1 MFEFS
6 PLQTRFDPLRPE
18 AYPGL
23 ISGAA
28 SKLSKAEGALL
39 WAVCGDD
46 PYLQIEAADQV
57 RHWLTRQGY
66 AERISETPDR
76 FFRWRDWFGQT
87 QSGSLFASQRLFELR
102 LPTGR
107 PGLEGAKVLGQ
118 WIENPPE
125 ATALLLH
132 LPRLDK
138 KLAATQWLAKWMDQ
152 GVVVTVETPRPELM
166 SSWIEKRLQA
176 KGLKAGRE
184 ALALMASQFEGNYSA
199 AHQELE
205 KLAASPR
212 ANPQAALTPEELA
225 QAISNHARYNA
236 FQFAQQISTATA
248 ARSIRV
254 LRGLKEEGEPL
265 PLIVWA
271 CAQACRR
278 LPENQ
283 SGPALQRLSRIDTMT
298 KGIAPGDPWSELER
312 LVLTLA
318 P

>member
-1 MFEFS
+1 M
-6 PLQTRFDPLRPE
+6 QIRFDPLRPE

-23 ISGAA
+23 IAA
-28 SKLSKAEGALL
+28 AAEKLAGTGDSSL

-46 PYLQIEAADQV
+46 PYLEIEASDQV
-57 RHWLTRQGY
+57 RQWLTSQGY
-66 AERISETPDR
+66 NERISETPDR

-87 QSGSLFASQRLFELR
+87 QSGSLFSSQRLFEIR

-107 PGLEGAKVLGQ
+107 PGIEGAKVLSQ
-118 WIENPPE
+118 WLQEPPE
-125 ATALLLH
+125 STALLVH

-138 KLAATQWLAKWMDQ
+138 KLAATQWLSKWLER
-152 GVVVTVETPRPELM
+152 GAVITIETPRPEHM
-166 SSWIEKRLQA
+166 GSWVEKKLQA
-176 KGLKAGRE
+176 KGMRASRD
-184 ALALMASQFEGNYSA
+184 AVAVMASQFEGNYAA
-199 AHQELE
+199 AHQEIE

-212 ANPQAALTPEELA
+212 ANPSEPLTREELA

-236 FQFAQQISTATA
+236 FQFAQQISTASA

-254 LRGLKEEGEPL
+254 LRGLQDEGEPL

-271 CAQACRR
+271 CAQAIRR
-278 LPENQ
+278 LPDNQ
-283 SGPALQRLSRIDTMT
+283 AGPALQRLSRIDTMA

-312 LVLTLA
+312 LVLKLA

>member
-1 MFEFS
+1 M
-6 PLQTRFDPLRPE
+6 QIRFDPLRPE

-23 ISGAA
+23 ISAA
-28 SKLSKAEGALL
+28 AGRLASAKAVLL
-39 WAVCGDD
+39 WAVSGDD
-46 PYLQIEAADQV
+46 PYLQIEAANQV
-57 RHWLTRQGY
+57 RHWLQGQGY
-66 AERISETPDR
+66 NERVSETPDR

-87 QSGSLFASQRLFELR
+87 QSGSLFSSQRLFELR

-107 PGLEGAKVLGQ
+107 PGLEGAKVLAQ
-118 WIENPPE
+118 WIASPPE
-125 ATALLLH
+125 ATALLVH

-138 KLAATQWLAKWMDQ
+138 KLAATQWLTQWADE
-152 GVVVTVETPRPELM
+152 GVLVSVETPRPELM

-176 KGLKAGRE
+176 KGLKANRE

-212 ANPQAALTPEELA
+212 ANPDAALTPEELA

-236 FQFAQQISTATA
+236 FQFAQQISTVAA
-248 ARSIRV
+248 ARSLRV
-254 LRGLKEEGEPL
+254 LRGLQEEGEPL

-278 LPENQ
+278 LPENK

>member
-1 MFEFS
+1 M
-6 PLQTRFDPLRPE
+6 QIRFDPLRPE

-23 ISGAA
+23 ISAA
-28 SKLSKAEGALL
+28 AGKLASSKAALL
-39 WAVCGDD
+39 WAVSGDD
-46 PYLQIEAADQV
+46 PYLQIEAANQV
-57 RHWLTRQGY
+57 RHWLQGQGY
-66 AERISETPDR
+66 DERVSETPDR

-87 QSGSLFASQRLFELR
+87 QSGSLFSSQRLFELR

-107 PGLEGAKVLGQ
+107 PGLEGAKVLAQ
-118 WIENPPE
+118 WIASPPE
-125 ATALLLH
+125 ATALLVH

-138 KLAATQWLAKWMDQ
+138 KLAATQWLTQWADE
-152 GVVVTVETPRPELM
+152 GVLVTVETPRPELM

-176 KGLKAGRE
+176 KGLKANRE

-212 ANPQAALTPEELA
+212 ANPDAALTPEELA

-236 FQFAQQISTATA
+236 FQFAQQISTVGA
-248 ARSIRV
+248 ARSLRV
-254 LRGLKEEGEPL
+254 LRGLQEEGEPL

-278 LPENQ
+278 LPENK

>member
-1 MFEFS
+1 M
-6 PLQTRFDPLRPE
+6 QIRFDPLRPE

-28 SKLSKAEGALL
+28 GKAANAQAGAL
-39 WAVCGDD
+39 WAVCGDE
-46 PYLQIEAADQV
+46 PYLQLEAADQV
-57 RHWLTRQGY
+57 RNWLTNQGY

-76 FFRWRDWFGQT
+76 FFRWRDWFGQA

-107 PGLEGAKVLGQ
+107 PGIEGAKVISQ
-118 WIENPPE
+118 WIETPPE
-125 ATALLLH
+125 ATALLVH

-138 KLAATQWLAKWMDQ
+138 KLAATQWMAKWMSH
-152 GVVVTVETPRPELM
+152 GVVATVETPRPELM
-166 SSWIEKRLQA
+166 SSWIEKRLQT
-176 KGLKAGRE
+176 KGLKASRE
-184 ALALMASQFEGNYSA
+184 AVSLMASQFEGNYSA

-212 ANPQAALTPEELA
+212 ANPEAALTPEELA

-236 FQFAQQISTATA
+236 FQFAQQISSATA

-278 LPENQ
+278 LPENRA
-283 SGPALQRLSRIDTMT
+283 GLALQQLSRIDTMA
-298 KGIAPGDPWSELER
+298 KGIASGDPWSELER
-312 LVLTLA
+312 LVLKLA

>member
-1 MFEFS
+1 
-6 PLQTRFDPLRPE
+6 LQIRFDPLRPE

-28 SKLSKAEGALL
+28 SKAANAQAGAL
-39 WAVCGDD
+39 WAVCGDE
-46 PYLQIEAADQV
+46 PYLQLEAADQV
-57 RHWLTRQGY
+57 RNWLTSQGY

-107 PGLEGAKVLGQ
+107 PGLEGAKVISQ
-118 WIENPPE
+118 WIETPPE
-125 ATALLLH
+125 AMALLVH

-138 KLAATQWLAKWMDQ
+138 KLASTQWMAKWMSH

-166 SSWIEKRLQA
+166 SGWIEKRLQT
-176 KGLKAGRE
+176 KGLKASRE
-184 ALALMASQFEGNYSA
+184 AVSLMASQFEGNYSA

-212 ANPQAALTPEELA
+212 VNPEAALTPEELA

-236 FQFAQQISTATA
+236 FQFAQQISSATA

-271 CAQACRR
+271 CAQTCRR
-278 LPENQ
+278 LPENRA
-283 SGPALQRLSRIDTMT
+283 GLALQQLSRIDTMA

-312 LVLTLA
+312 LVLKLA

>member
-1 MFEFS
+1 M
-6 PLQTRFDPLRPE
+6 QIRFDPLRPE

-23 ISGAA
+23 ISAAAGKLAGA
-28 SKLSKAEGALL
+28 KAALL
-39 WAVCGDD
+39 WAVSGDD
-46 PYLQIEAADQV
+46 PYLQIEAANQV
-57 RHWLTRQGY
+57 RHWLQGEGY
-66 AERISETPDR
+66 NERISETPDR

-87 QSGSLFASQRLFELR
+87 QSGSLFSSQRLFELR

-107 PGLEGAKVLGQ
+107 PGIEGAKVLAQ
-118 WIENPPE
+118 WIASPPE
-125 ATALLLH
+125 ATALLVH

-138 KLAATQWLAKWMDQ
+138 KLAATQWLAKWSDE

-176 KGLKAGRE
+176 KGLKANRE

-212 ANPQAALTPEELA
+212 ANPDSALTPEELV

-236 FQFAQQISTATA
+236 FQFAQQISTVGA
-248 ARSIRV
+248 ARSLRV
-254 LRGLKEEGEPL
+254 LRGLQEEGEPL

-278 LPENQ
+278 LPENK
-283 SGPALQRLSRIDTMT
+283 SGPALQRLSRIDTMF